1 MTRDPNTPPII
12 RLKNVHKTFGKN
24 HVLRGI
30 TLDIYPGE
38 SFLIIGGSGSG
49 KSVLLKCILGL
60 LEPNEGSEIEIAG
73 VDVLNG
79 PSAEVEKARRK
90 VSMLFQG
97 NALFDSLPVWEN
109 ICFLLLQT
117 KRLKRKEA
125 YDFACK
131 ILPTVGLQKDVALLS
146 PSELSGGMQRR
157 VALAR
162 AVASTPEII
171 FFDEPTTGLD
181 PIMASVIDDLIVKNV
196 KELGATAVSITHDM
210 NSARRIADRIAML
223 YQGGLIWVG
232 SKDDLDNTDNPY
244 VTQFIKGLSTGPI
257 SAEAS

>member
-1 MTRDPNTPPII
+1 MTLDRSHPPII
-12 RLKNVHKTFGKN
+12 RLKNVNKTFGNK

-60 LEPNEGSEIEIAG
+60 MTPDEGSEIEIAG

-79 PSAEVEKARRK
+79 PTKDVELARQK

-109 ICFLLLQT
+109 ICFLHLQT
-117 KRLKRKEA
+117 NRLNRKQA
-125 YDFACK
+125 YEKALQ
-131 ILPTVGLQKDVALLS
+131 ILPTVGLAADVATLS
-146 PSELSGGMQRR
+146 PAELSGGMQRR

-162 AVASTPEII
+162 AVASQPEII

-181 PIMASVIDDLIVKNV
+181 PIMASIIDDLIVKNV

-210 NSARRIADRIAML
+210 ISARRIADRIAML
-223 YQGGLIWVG
+223 YQGALIWIG
-232 SKDDLDNTDNPY
+232 PRRELDHTDNPY
-244 VTQFIKGLSTGPI
+244 VQQFINGLGHGPI
-257 SAEAS
+257 QLEV

>member
-1 MTRDPNTPPII
+1 MTLDKSKPPII

-60 LEPNEGSEIEIAG
+60 IEPDAGSAIEIAG

-79 PSAEVEKARRK
+79 SASEVEKARQK

-97 NALFDSLPVWEN
+97 NALFDSFSVWEN

-117 KRLKRKEA
+117 KRLNRAEA
-125 YDFACK
+125 YEMALK
-131 ILPTVGLQKDVALLS
+131 ILPTVGLKKEVADLS

-210 NSARRIADRIAML
+210 ASARRIADRIAML
-223 YQGGLIWVG
+223 YHGELIWVG
-232 SKDDLDNTDNPY
+232 SKDELDHTDNPY
-244 VTQFIKGLSTGPI
+244 VKQFIKGLSDGPI
-257 SAEAS
+257 KLEA

>member
-1 MTRDPNTPPII
+1 MILDKTKTPII
-12 RLKNVHKTFGKN
+12 RLKNVHKTFGNN

-60 LEPNEGSEIEIAG
+60 MEPDAGSEIEIAG
-73 VDVLNG
+73 VDVLKA
-79 PSAEVEKARRK
+79 SSSEVEKARRK

-117 KRLKRKEA
+117 KKLNREEA
-125 YDFACK
+125 YEMALK
-131 ILPTVGLQKDVALLS
+131 ILPTVGLKKEVADLS

-157 VALAR
+157 VSLAR
-162 AVASTPEII
+162 AIASTPEII

-210 NSARRIADRIAML
+210 ASARRIADRIAML
-223 YQGGLIWVG
+223 YHGELIWVG
-232 SKDDLDNTDNPY
+232 SKDQLDHTDNPY
-244 VTQFIKGLSTGPI
+244 VMQFIKGLSEGPI
-257 SAEAS
+257 KLEA

>member
-1 MTRDPNTPPII
+1 MTRDPNASPII

-60 LEPNEGSEIEIAG
+60 IEPDKGSEIEIAG
-73 VDVLNG
+73 VDVLKG
-79 PSAEVEKARRK
+79 HSSDVEKARSK

-117 KRLKRKEA
+117 NRLKRKEA

-131 ILPTVGLQKDVALLS
+131 VLPTVGLQKDVALLS

-223 YQGGLIWVG
+223 YHGELIWVG
-232 SKDDLDNTDNPY
+232 SKDELDHTDNPY
-244 VTQFIKGLSTGPI
+244 LTQFIKGLSTGPI
-257 SAEAS
+257 STEAS

>member
-1 MTRDPNTPPII
+1 MTQKKTPLI

-30 TLDIYPGE
+30 DLEIYPGE

-60 LEPNEGSEIEIAG
+60 LEPDEGSEIEIAG
-73 VDVLNG
+73 VDVLHG
-79 PSAEVEKARRK
+79 KADDIEKARRK

-117 KRLKRKEA
+117 NALDRKKA
-125 YDFACK
+125 YEFACT
-131 ILPTVGLQKDVALLS
+131 ILPTVGLSKEVADLS
-146 PSELSGGMQRR
+146 PAELSGGMQRR
-157 VALAR
+157 VSLAR
-162 AVASTPEII
+162 AIASTPEII

-210 NSARRIADRIAML
+210 QSARRIADRIAML
-223 YQGGLIWVG
+223 YQGELIWVG
-232 SKDDLDNTDNPY
+232 TKDDLDHTKNPY
-244 VTQFIKGLSTGPI
+244 VQQFINGLSEGPI
-257 SAEAS
+257 KIEA

>member
-1 MTRDPNTPPII
+1 MTQDAKTTPII

-30 TLDIYPGE
+30 TLDVYPGE

-60 LEPNEGSEIEIAG
+60 LEPDEGSEIEIAG
-73 VDVLNG
+73 VDVLKG
-79 PSAEVEKARRK
+79 PSSEVEKARRK

-117 KRLKRKEA
+117 KRLKRKES

-131 ILPTVGLQKDVALLS
+131 ILPTVGLQKEVALLS

-196 KELGATAVSITHDM
+196 KEVGATAVSITHDM

-223 YQGGLIWVG
+223 YHGELIWVG
-232 SKDDLDNTDNPY
+232 SKEDLDHTDNPY
-244 VTQFIKGLSTGPI
+244 VTQFIKGSSTGPI
-257 SAEAS
+257 DTEAS

>member
-1 MTRDPNTPPII
+1 MTQDTKLTPII

-60 LEPNEGSEIEIAG
+60 MEPDEGSEIEIAG
-73 VDVLNG
+73 VDLLNG
-79 PSAEVEKARRK
+79 PSSDVEKARRK

-117 KRLKRKEA
+117 KRLKRKEG
-125 YDFACK
+125 YEFACK

-157 VALAR
+157 VSLAR

-223 YQGGLIWVG
+223 YHGELIWIG
-232 SKDDLDNTDNPY
+232 TKNDLDSTDNPY
-244 VTQFIKGLSTGPI
+244 VTQFINGLSTGPI
-257 SAEAS
+257 STEAS